1 VGFSQSLTPVIN
13 VGGIT
18 QIGEPTEFQSGARA
32 RFTYNEDRLL
42 IGVTAQS
49 SSNDGTSPS
58 AEVTFTGTG
67 EDGEITQPPMDALD
81 YNVGFYTAVKADGS
95 ASGVVASAVAHGW
108 NYQSFGAWTIAANGP
123 APQHVVVQTGGTV
136 TEMDNVPTTGS
147 ATYTGRSAGVLH
159 IGIGQIFDTRSDVAV
174 VADFGGGM
182 ITFDTD
188 ETMIDDR
195 ATDLG
200 SRRARNLDLQG
211 RFSYTGISQ
220 FGGDVSN
227 VTDGNLL
234 GRVDGQFYG
243 PAAVEVGGTFTVGD
257 GISTSYIGA
266 FGAAQQPA
274 AE

>member
-1 VGFSQSLTPVIN
+1 VIN

-95 ASGVVASAVAHGW
+95 ASGVLASAAAPVHEW
-108 NYQSFGAWTIAANGP
+108 NHQSFGAWIIAANGP
-123 APQHVVVQTGGTV
+123 APQHVVVQTGGAV
-136 TEMDNVPTTGS
+136 TEIGDVPPTGS
-147 ATYTGRSAGVLH
+147 AHYAGRSAGVLH
-159 IGIGQIFDTRSDVAV
+159 NEAGQIFDTRSDVTADV
-174 VADFGGGM
+174 DFGTRDVEFATSGTSLNERGSELPPINGARFDLTGTLEYEAGSNRFMGM
-182 ITFDTD
+182 VTTV
-188 ETMIDDR
+188 
-195 ATDLG
+195 G
-200 SRRARNLDLQG
+200 SEQ
-211 RFSYTGISQ
+211 TG
-220 FGGDVSN
+220 
-227 VTDGNLL
+227 TADG
-234 GRVDGQFYG
+234 VFYG
-243 PAAVEVGGTFTVGD
+243 PAAQEIGGTFAVE
-257 GISTSYIGA
+257 SYIGA